1 MHLLVLHIWMK
12 FLLLFLCTQTLSMV
26 MSFSD
31 STITSCLCQQH
42 EVHSVTWEVLMV
54 ESKKLQK
61 LQSKCEPKWRKTGG
75 VITAHTLWKI
85 NKSMIIKIYKNWHAF
100 PHSYRAM
107 YRYNWHFSLTYQ
119 QLCELRIKSCWN
131 ALKLVGWNTW
141 QSFYSPSQT
150 RWTTWNYL
158 WGCTNSFFL
167 SNSQWVIQYWCQL
180 VCCKENNNVLSEDL
194 LTVCSI
200 HGDRSQHWI
209 KSTFRHVHKIAESDY

>member
-1 MHLLVLHIWMK
+1 MNEILVTPFMYPDLVHGNELFWLHHYV
-12 FLLLFLCTQTLSMV
+12 LFVSATWRAQCYVRS
-26 MSFSD
+26 SD
-31 STITSCLCQQH
+31 GGIQRVTEATRQVWTKMEDWRCL
-42 EVHSVTWEVLMV
+42 
-54 ESKKLQK
+54 
-61 LQSKCEPKWRKTGG
+61 
-75 VITAHTLWKI
+75 TAHTLWKI
-85 NKSMIIKIYKNWHAF
+85 NNKSMIIKIYKNYHAF

-158 WGCTNSFFL
+158 WGCTNCFFL
-167 SNSQWVIQYWCQL
+167 SNSQWVIQYWRQL

-209 KSTFRHVHKIAESDY
+209 KSTFRQVHKIAESDY